1 MPRPGE
7 VRISCLPRVAAVAL
21 DWQPSHVVS
30 LIDPDLGA
38 ASRPRFAAP
47 VAHDVFTFFDQE
59 NPDERP
65 AVLALCEAV
74 VDRLQ
79 AICAAEAPA
88 RLLVHCHAGASRST
102 AAGYV
107 ALSLLAGQGAEAEAF
122 ARLLAMTVKPWPNR
136 LLVEVADRRLGRGGG
151 LLAPLDAYRDRYPR
165 RIDAYH
171 RLNPRRGLIST
182 VRR

>member
-1 MPRPGE
+1 MRTAE

-21 DWQPSHVVS
+21 DWGPSHVVS
-30 LIDPDLGA
+30 LIDPDLAA
-38 ASRPRFAAP
+38 ASRPRFEAP
-47 VAHDVFTFFDQE
+47 IAHDVFTFFDQE
-59 NPDERP
+59 NPDQRP
-65 AVLALCEAV
+65 AFIGLCETV

-79 AICAAEAPA
+79 AICAGADPA

-107 ALSLLAGQGAEAEAF
+107 ALSLLAGQGREADAF

-136 LLVEVADRRLGRGGG
+136 LLVEVADHRLGRGGA
-151 LLAPLDAYRDRYPR
+151 LLAPLDAYRARYPR

>member
-1 MPRPGE
+1 MRADL

-30 LIDPDLGA
+30 LIDPDLAA
-38 ASRPRFAAP
+38 ASRPSFQAP
-47 VAHDVFTFFDQE
+47 IAHDVFTFFDQE
-59 NPDERP
+59 NPDQRP
-65 AVLALCEAV
+65 AFTALCETV

-79 AICAAEAPA
+79 AICAMTDPF

-102 AAGYV
+102 AAGYI
-107 ALSLLAGQGAEAEAF
+107 ALSLLAGRGAEAQAF
-122 ARLLAMTVKPWPNR
+122 ARLLELTVKPRPNR
-136 LLVEVADRRLGRGGG
+136 LLVEIADDRLGLDGA
-151 LLAPLDAYRDRYPR
+151 LLAPLDTYRARYPR

-171 RLNPRRGLIST
+171 RLNPRRGLVSS

>member
-1 MPRPGE
+1 MRPGD
-7 VRISCLPRVAAVAL
+7 VRVSCLPRVAAVAL
-21 DWQPSHVVS
+21 DWRPSHVVS

-38 ASRPRFAAP
+38 DLRPRFSGP
-47 VAHDVFTFFDQE
+47 IAHDVFTFFDQE

-65 AVLALCEAV
+65 AFVALCETV
-74 VDRLQ
+74 VDRLL
-79 AICAAEAPA
+79 AICAADAPA

-102 AAGYV
+102 AAAYV
-107 ALSLLAGQGAEAEAF
+107 ALSLLAGQGAEAAAF
-122 ARLLAMTVKPWPNR
+122 TRLLAMTVKPWPNR
-136 LLVEVADRRLGRGGG
+136 LLVEVADRRLGRDGA

-165 RIDAYH
+165 RVDAYH

>member
-1 MPRPGE
+1 MRTAA

-30 LIDPDLGA
+30 LIDPDLAA
-38 ASRPRFAAP
+38 ASRPRFASP
-47 VAHDVFTFFDQE
+47 IAHDVFTFFDQE
-59 NPDERP
+59 NPDHRP
-65 AVLALCEAV
+65 AFVALCETV

-79 AICAAEAPA
+79 AICASRDPL

-107 ALSLLAGQGAEAEAF
+107 ALSLLAGQGGEAQAF
-122 ARLLAMTVKPWPNR
+122 ARLLELTVKPWPNR
-136 LLVEVADRRLGRGGG
+136 LLVEIADRRLGLDGA
-151 LLAPLDAYRDRYPR
+151 LLAPLDTYRARYPR

-171 RLNPRRGLIST
+171 RLNPRRGLISA

>member
-1 MPRPGE
+1 M

-30 LIDPDLGA
+30 LIDPDLA
-38 ASRPRFAAP
+38 AGSRPSFLAP
-47 VAHDVFTFFDQE
+47 IAHDVFTFFDQE
-59 NPDERP
+59 NPDHRP
-65 AVLALCEAV
+65 AFVALCETV
-74 VDRLQ
+74 VDRLRV
-79 AICAAEAPA
+79 ICASSDPL

-107 ALSLLAGQGAEAEAF
+107 ALSLLAGQGAEAQAF
-122 ARLLAMTVKPWPNR
+122 ARLLELTVKPWPNR
-136 LLVEVADRRLGRGGG
+136 LLVEIADRRLGLGGA
-151 LLAPLDAYRDRYPR
+151 LLAPLDAYRARYPR
-165 RIDAYH
+165 RIEAYH